1 MSDFNENV
9 NIFSWVETFWKRS
22 YSVIREENN
31 LGSKYYVNLMLLFS
45 VNVLNIDLISRIFC
59 LYTESPSVEV
69 GGATSDTATQ

>member
-31 LGSKYYVNLMLLFS
+31 LGSKYYVNLMLLFIYLS
-45 VNVLNIDLISRIFC
+45 SYTAISPHGHSRQSMF
-59 LYTESPSVEV
+59 
-69 GGATSDTATQ
+69 

>member
-31 LGSKYYVNLMLLFS
+31 LGSKYYVNLMLFNLFS
-45 VNVLNIDLISRIFC
+45 VNGLNMDLIS
-59 LYTESPSVEV
+59 
-69 GGATSDTATQ
+69 

>member
-31 LGSKYYVNLMLLFS
+31 LGSKYYVTLMLLFS
-45 VNVLNIDLISRIFC
+45 VNGLNIDLIS
-59 LYTESPSVEV
+59 
-69 GGATSDTATQ
+69 

>member
-1 MSDFNENV
+1 MSDFNESV

-45 VNVLNIDLISRIFC
+45 VSGLNIDLIS
-59 LYTESPSVEV
+59 
-69 GGATSDTATQ
+69 

>member
-45 VNVLNIDLISRIFC
+45 VSLDFTNPLFRYRVTFC
-59 LYTESPSVEV
+59 
-69 GGATSDTATQ
+69 

>member
-1 MSDFNENV
+1 MLVGQQSVTFKKLFCTFGICYRLVMSDFNENV

-45 VNVLNIDLISRIFC
+45 VNGLNIDLIS
-59 LYTESPSVEV
+59 
-69 GGATSDTATQ
+69 

>member
-9 NIFSWVETFWKRS
+9 NIFSWVETFWRRS

-45 VNVLNIDLISRIFC
+45 VNGLNIDLIS
-59 LYTESPSVEV
+59 
-69 GGATSDTATQ
+69 

>member
-31 LGSKYYVNLMLLFS
+31 HGSKYYVNLMLLFS
-45 VNVLNIDLISRIFC
+45 VNGLNIDLIS
-59 LYTESPSVEV
+59 
-69 GGATSDTATQ
+69 

>member
-31 LGSKYYVNLMLLFS
+31 LGSKYYVNLMLLLP
-45 VNVLNIDLISRIFC
+45 VNGLNIDLIS
-59 LYTESPSVEV
+59 
-69 GGATSDTATQ
+69 